1 MKLKSIFMD
10 VIMTFFITLAVSVV
24 ITLLWN
30 WVIEKRGAVVDW
42 KTSFPLAIIMGIVLP
57 VSRRKK

>member
-24 ITLLWN
+24 ITILWN
-30 WVIEKRGAVVDW
+30 LVIEERGAVVDW

>member
-24 ITLLWN
+24 ITILWN
-30 WVIEKRGAVVDW
+30 LVIEERGAVVDW

-57 VSRRKK
+57 VSRRNN